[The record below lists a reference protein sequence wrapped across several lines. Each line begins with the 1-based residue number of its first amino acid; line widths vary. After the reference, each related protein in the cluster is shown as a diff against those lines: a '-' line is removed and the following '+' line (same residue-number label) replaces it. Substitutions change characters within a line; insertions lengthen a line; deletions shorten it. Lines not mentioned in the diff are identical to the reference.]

1 MIQVGTTD
9 QLGEA
14 REQTLADPVLS
25 VLGILVVLQIKHFIC
40 DYPLQTS
47 YQLNNKG
54 TYLHAGGILH
64 AGLHALFTTS
74 AFLIVPPAFAL
85 GCGIVFGE
93 FLLHYHIDWA
103 KEQLVRHMGWQP
115 NQHPFWWLIGA
126 DQMLHHF
133 TYIAIAAILVG
144 VIGF

>member
-1 MIQVGTTD
+1 M
-9 QLGEA
+9 
-14 REQTLADPVLS
+14 ADPVLS
-25 VLGILVVLQIKHFIC
+25 LLGILVVLQIKHFLC

-54 TYLHAGGILH
+54 TYLHPGGIIH

-74 AFLIVPPAFAL
+74 AFLIVMPDVVL

-93 FLLHYHIDWA
+93 FLLHYHIDWS

-115 NQHPFWWLIGA
+115 NQHPFWWLIGV

-133 TYIAIAAILVG
+133 TYVAIAAILVG
-144 VIGF
+144 ALRL